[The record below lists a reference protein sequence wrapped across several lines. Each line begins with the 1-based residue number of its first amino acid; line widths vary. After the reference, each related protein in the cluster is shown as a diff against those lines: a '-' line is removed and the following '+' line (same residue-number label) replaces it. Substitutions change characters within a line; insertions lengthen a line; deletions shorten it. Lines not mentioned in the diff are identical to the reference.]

1 MKKIILLALLVTGF
15 TNAQIAKYKASDFNV
30 TADVAKYEMQEFYF
44 DANLNKY
51 KMANK
56 KVIYFNKG
64 LVTKIENV
72 LNYFMYIEAT
82 TTFEYKN
89 GQLQSIKISSL
100 NGDTD
105 EKLTYK
111 NGKVVE
117 KNGTGNLTSR
127 NLYEYDSKGNLVK
140 ETAYE
145 EGALVRNITY
155 SNYKGS
161 QTYYKKTNNCY
172 NETEHGTHE
181 EWFENGRLVNE
192 KLVSEYYQ
200 GQSSY
205 TYDKLGNELSQ
216 TSEGKT
222 WTNNYVYDAK
232 GNVLK
237 SRVIQQGFDGSP
249 DTNYFT
255 FAKITYTNGTSE
267 GSTDFDL
274 NFVKKYEPKSPSY
287 EVSYEFD
294 VASGEELLQALD
306 DLKALTIATYQI
318 KKNQDNTFSIKD
330 AKGEEITNS
339 VDAIRSK
346 NDILVYDGLYKTSVL
361 LKNYYN
367 YEVKVGEWYNMEE
380 ITSPSGLYWIFSEA
394 PEFFVIQNGVLLDMS
409 LYKLV
414 KTQKEDD
421 FIVQEA
427 GIDKYIIRDLN
438 SKGFETFYPLEF
450 LNN

>member
-1 MKKIILLALLVTGF
+1 MKNFLIIALLAASF

-56 KVIYFNKG
+56 KVIYLNKG

-82 TTFEYKN
+82 TSFEYKN

-105 EKLTYK
+105 EKLNYK

-117 KNGTGNLTSR
+117 KNGTGNLASR

-145 EGALVRNITY
+145 EGALVRKITY

-161 QTYYKKTNNCY
+161 QTFYKKTNNCY

-181 EWFENGRLVNE
+181 EWFENGHLVNE

-222 WTNNYVYDAK
+222 WTNNYVYDSK

-237 SRVIQQGFDGSP
+237 SRVIQKGFDGSP

-274 NFVKKYEPKSPSY
+274 NFVKIYLIH
-287 EVSYEFD
+287 F
-294 VASGEELLQALD
+294 
-306 DLKALTIATYQI
+306 
-318 KKNQDNTFSIKD
+318 
-330 AKGEEITNS
+330 
-339 VDAIRSK
+339 
-346 NDILVYDGLYKTSVL
+346 
-361 LKNYYN
+361 
-367 YEVKVGEWYNMEE
+367 
-380 ITSPSGLYWIFSEA
+380 
-394 PEFFVIQNGVLLDMS
+394 
-409 LYKLV
+409 
-414 KTQKEDD
+414 
-421 FIVQEA
+421 
-427 GIDKYIIRDLN
+427 
-438 SKGFETFYPLEF
+438 
-450 LNN
+450 